1 MWNSGMFTITYGIYI
16 YTGNITYDSQT
27 VDPSYKTGNIIN
39 WIKINRIMFTFF
51 CVEKCEDLFLVKEL
65 FDSKKKIFGN
75 VPLEKSTGKVTVI
88 GNDKEKME
96 LENEPSRRKENT
108 CERK

>member
-1 MWNSGMFTITYGIYI
+1 MI
-16 YTGNITYDSQT
+16 
-27 VDPSYKTGNIIN
+27 
-39 WIKINRIMFTFF
+39 
-51 CVEKCEDLFLVKEL
+51 L
-65 FDSKKKIFGN
+65 KKIFGN

-96 LENEPSRRKENT
+96 LENEPSSRKENT